1 MELERCRENNDATDR
16 SLKKNSRKPSVSVA
30 EKSLPFL
37 SSSRCF
43 FFCSCSSGSVYV
55 WQNKWKIAFHKPDED
70 DDDDD
75 YDGGEEKRER
85 DQATPTARVDQS
97 KSPLIVVVKRCQISV
112 KCLSA
117 VTQKDNDLI
126 DVEMDGHVSIKISR
140 FLIHS
145 KM

>member
-1 MELERCRENNDATDR
+1 M
-16 SLKKNSRKPSVSVA
+16 SRKQRRDGQKLEEEQQNSISI
-30 EKSLPFL
+30 
-37 SSSRCF
+37 SSRKESPLLILHRFF

-140 FLIHS
+140 FIIHS
-145 KM
+145 NM